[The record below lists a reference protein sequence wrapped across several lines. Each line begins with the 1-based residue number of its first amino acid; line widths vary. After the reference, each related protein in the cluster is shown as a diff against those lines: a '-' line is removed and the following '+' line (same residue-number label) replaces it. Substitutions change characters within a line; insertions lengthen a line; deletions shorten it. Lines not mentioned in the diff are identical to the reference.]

1 VFPQEGLLNQ
11 PQGGVDLV
19 ALAAKHIRR
28 TFVAG
33 GVDTT
38 LGTLRPVG
46 SPAEVRQLL
55 GHVDPGQDSAVEM
68 VVVTDAARGL
78 ALGLA
83 TACSPPRDDGLA
95 GYAVCVAGSVL
106 EVVGASDVATLH
118 GAVAMLEMLYGVRH
132 GLDGAQIPTRRRA
145 LALVRHPGPHPGCA
159 SRRETLECHTG
170 CTWEGTQMI
179 LTPGRV
185 RAWSG
190 SVWFIA
196 PPPSLLTA
204 AGPGVTRVPP
214 QR

>member
-1 VFPQEGLLNQ
+1 MLTQLLRLLLAAVGLAAGVVAQRTTSTIVFPQEGLLNQ

-38 LGTLRPVG
+38 LGTLHPVG

-95 GYAVCVAGSVL
+95 GYAVCVTGSVV
-106 EVVGASDVATLH
+106 EVVGASDVAT
-118 GAVAMLEMLYGVRH
+118 
-132 GLDGAQIPTRRRA
+132 P
-145 LALVRHPGPHPGCA
+145 P
-159 SRRETLECHTG
+159 
-170 CTWEGTQMI
+170 
-179 LTPGRV
+179 LT
-185 RAWSG
+185 
-190 SVWFIA
+190 
-196 PPPSLLTA
+196 T
-204 AGPGVTRVPP
+204 
-214 QR
+214 